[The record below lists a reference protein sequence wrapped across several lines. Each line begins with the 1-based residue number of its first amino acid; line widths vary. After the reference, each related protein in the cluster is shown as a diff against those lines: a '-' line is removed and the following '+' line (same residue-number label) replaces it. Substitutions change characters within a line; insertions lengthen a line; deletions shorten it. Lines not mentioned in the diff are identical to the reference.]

1 MNKRIISLAVTGVL
15 LGSVSHVQA
24 AGFQL
29 AEYSATG
36 QGRAFAGEA
45 AMADNAST
53 QARNPAMLTY
63 LEGTSFSAGGIY
75 VMPNVDVTGDISI
88 ASPLFGSQ
96 AMTMNADAIDVADN
110 AVVPNFY
117 FSYQINDS
125 WTWGMAVSSNYG
137 LTTELPVDHGAAI
150 FGSETSVT
158 SVEFN
163 PNIAYKINQAFSV
176 GAGLRIVYGE
186 GSIGASAPGWIYGL
200 KAHPSLPA
208 DVAAALPAGGTSLK
222 GMEGDD
228 IAMGWKVGASWQI
241 NPAHRLGF
249 AYHSGVELELDGAV
263 SGLLYTGGQDV
274 DIGAQLP
281 LELPAFAELA
291 SYHQLS
297 ENWAMHASVNWT
309 QWSVFDELVAYF
321 PGEVKP
327 IDPSDGKP
335 MESDLVKE
343 ENFKD
348 NWRFA
353 LGSTYQLNNQWL
365 LRTGIA
371 YDNTAV
377 DDEYRTMTIPDSD
390 RLWLSVGA
398 GYQAFE
404 NLTVDFAVTYIKAYG
419 DAPINESMN
428 LMDLA
433 QVSFDGEAV
442 GDVWLVGM
450 QLSYKL

>member
-36 QGRAFAGEA
+36 QGRSFAGEA

-63 LEGTSFSAGGIY
+63 LPGTSFSAGGIY

-88 ASPLFGSQ
+88 ASALFGAQ
-96 AMTMNADAIDVADN
+96 AMTLNADAIDVADN
-110 AVVPNFY
+110 ALVPNFY
-117 FSYQINDS
+117 FSSQINDS
-125 WTWGMAVSSNYG
+125 WTWGMAVNSNYG
-137 LTTELPVDHGAAI
+137 LTTELPVDHAAAI

-158 SVEFN
+158 TVEFN

-186 GSIGASAPGWIYGL
+186 GSIGASAPGWIDGL
-200 KAHPSLPA
+200 KTHPMLPA
-208 DVAAALPAGGTSLK
+208 EFAAALPAGGTSLK
-222 GMEGDD
+222 SMEGDD
-228 IAMGWKVGASWQI
+228 IAMGWKLGASWQI

-249 AYHSGVELELDGAV
+249 AYHSGVELELEGSA

-274 DIGAQLP
+274 DIEGNLP

-297 ENWAMHASVNWT
+297 DNWAMHASVNWT

-327 IDPSDGKP
+327 AGGL
-335 MESDLVKE
+335 ESDLVKE

-353 LGSTYQLNNQWL
+353 LGSTYQLNNAWL

-390 RLWLSVGA
+390 RLWLSAGA
-398 GYQAFE
+398 GYQASE

-428 LMDLA
+428 LMNLA

>member
-1 MNKRIISLAVTGVL
+1 MMNKRIISLAVTAVL

-45 AMADNAST
+45 AMADNTST

-75 VMPNVDVTGDISI
+75 VMPNVDVTGDVSI

-96 AMTMNADAIDVADN
+96 SMTMNADAIDVADN

-117 FSYQINDS
+117 FSSQINDS
-125 WTWGMAVSSNYG
+125 WTWGVAVNSNYG
-137 LTTELPVDHGAAI
+137 LTTELPADHAAAI

-158 SVEFN
+158 TVEFN
-163 PNIAYKINQAFSV
+163 PNIAYKINQEFSV
-176 GAGLRIVYGE
+176 GAGLRVVYGE
-186 GSIGASAPGWIYGL
+186 GNIGASAPGWIDGL
-200 KAHPSLPA
+200 KAHPALP
-208 DVAAALPAGGTSLK
+208 DEVAAALPAGGTSLK
-222 GMEGDD
+222 SMEGDD
-228 IAMGWKVGASWQI
+228 IGYGWKLGASWQI

-249 AYHSGVELELDGAV
+249 AYHSGVELELEGSA

-274 DIGAQLP
+274 NIKGNLP

-297 ENWAMHASVNWT
+297 DNWAMHASVNWT

-321 PGEVKP
+321 PGDVKP
-327 IDPSDGKP
+327 VGGL
-335 MESDLVKE
+335 ESDLVKE

-353 LGSTYQLNNQWL
+353 LGSTYQLNNEWL

-390 RLWLSVGA
+390 RLWLSAGA
-398 GYQAFE
+398 GYQVSE
-404 NLTVDFAVTYIKAYG
+404 NLTVDFALTDRKSV
-419 DAPINESMN
+419 
-428 LMDLA
+428 
-433 QVSFDGEAV
+433 V
-442 GDVWLVGM
+442 
-450 QLSYKL
+450 

>member
-1 MNKRIISLAVTGVL
+1 MMNKKIISLSVTAVL
-15 LGSVSHVQA
+15 LGAVTQVQA

-36 QGRAFAGEA
+36 QGRSFAGEA

-53 QARNPAMLTY
+53 QARNPAMLSY

-75 VMPNVDVTGDISI
+75 VMPNVDVTGDIAI
-88 ASPLFGSQ
+88 ASPLFGSEPL
-96 AMTMNADAIDVADN
+96 MLNADAIDVADD
-110 AVVPNFY
+110 ALVPNFY
-117 FSYQINDS
+117 FSHQLDDK
-125 WTWGMAVSSNYG
+125 WTLGFAVNSNYG
-137 LTTELPVDHGAAI
+137 LATEVPATHAAAI
-150 FGSETSVT
+150 FGNETSVT
-158 SVEFN
+158 TVEFN
-163 PNIAYKINQAFSV
+163 PNIAYRINDDFSV
-176 GAGLRIVYGE
+176 GAGVRFVYGE
-186 GSIGASAPGWIYGL
+186 GSIGASTPGWVDGL
-200 KAHPSLPA
+200 KEHPALPEE
-208 DVAAALPAGGTSLK
+208 VAAALPTGGTSLK
-222 GMEGDD
+222 SMEGDD
-228 IAMGWKVGASWQI
+228 IGLGWKLGASWQI
-241 NPAHRLGF
+241 NPAHRLGL
-249 AYHSGVELELDGAV
+249 AYHSGVELELEGSA
-263 SGLLYTGGQDV
+263 SGLLYTGGQDM
-274 DIGAQLP
+274 DIEGMLP

-297 ENWAMHASVNWT
+297 DNFAMHASINWT

-327 IDPSDGKP
+327 IGGID
-335 MESDLVKE
+335 SDLVKE

-353 LGSTYQLNNQWL
+353 LGSTYQLSQNWL
-365 LRTGIA
+365 LRSGIA
-371 YDNTAV
+371 YDKTAV

-390 RLWLSVGA
+390 RLWLSAGA
-398 GYQAFE
+398 GYLASE
-404 NLTVDFAVTYIKAYG
+404 NLTLDFAVTYIKAYG

-433 QVSFDGEAV
+433 QVSFDGDAG